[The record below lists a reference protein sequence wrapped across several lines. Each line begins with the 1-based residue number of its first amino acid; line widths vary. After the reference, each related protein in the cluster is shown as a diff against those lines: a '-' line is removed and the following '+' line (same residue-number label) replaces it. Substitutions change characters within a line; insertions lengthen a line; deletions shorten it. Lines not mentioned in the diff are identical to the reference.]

1 MCVFY
6 AISRVIVHRSNG
18 LDNINYLYQILPLII
33 AVLKS
38 AGLCEARR
46 EFVTAVNPPDW
57 SNYQHAGRG
66 GEAQRSGAVLSA
78 LACGVG
84 VHI

>member
-6 AISRVIVHRSNG
+6 AISCVIVHRGDG
-18 LDNINYLYQILPLII
+18 LDNINYPYQFLPLIM

-46 EFVTAVNPPDW
+46 EFVAPVNPHDW
-57 SNYQHAGRG
+57 SDYQHAGRG
-66 GEAQRSGAVLSA
+66 GAMRRPGAP
-78 LACGVG
+78 C
-84 VHI
+84 